1 MIRDLDAL
9 RRWESHW
16 QKSNPFDPEAN
27 IRIFW
32 TLLDMAR
39 DAGAWPPN
47 DPLEGL
53 ENDINLA
60 RILNTYVKSP
70 D

>member
-1 MIRDLDAL
+1 MIRDVDAL

-16 QKSNPFDPEAN
+16 QKRNASSPEAN
-27 IRIFW
+27 NRVFW

-39 DAGAWPPN
+39 DAGAWPPK

-60 RILNTYVKSP
+60 RILNTYVKSL

>member
-1 MIRDLDAL
+1 MIRDPDAL
-9 RRWESHW
+9 RRWDSYW
-16 QKSNPFDPEAN
+16 QKSNPSDPEAN

-39 DAGAWPPN
+39 DADAWPPQ

-60 RILNTYVKSP
+60 RMLNTYVEP
-70 D
+70 TD